1 MMVSRGEIWLANLN
15 PTKKNNE
22 MGKVRPVLIYQND
35 ELNHNNYPTTI
46 IIPLTTKLIDN
57 TEPIRMRIKSKDK
70 LKDDSDLVITHIRA
84 IDNSRFMGEVVEIIG
99 HKNDPGVDILSI
111 MYKYGIN
118 DTFSDEVLKDPRCK
132 VLEQVRNGVAIRAA
146 ILKKLILNNKN

>member
-57 TEPIRMRIKSKDK
+57 TEPIRMRIKSKDESWNWVK
-70 LKDDSDLVITHIRA
+70 ASK
-84 IDNSRFMGEVVEIIG
+84 
-99 HKNDPGVDILSI
+99 
-111 MYKYGIN
+111 
-118 DTFSDEVLKDPRCK
+118 
-132 VLEQVRNGVAIRAA
+132 
-146 ILKKLILNNKN
+146 